1 MISAT
6 AEYALRAAVFLA
18 SRPSKPATVQ
28 SIARATKVPA
38 GYLAKVMQDLTAAG
52 LVNSQRGPGGGF
64 SLARPAPELTVLDI
78 VNAVDPVQRIRKCP
92 LGNPAHATNLCPL
105 HRRLDDAMKLV
116 EEALGGS
123 TVAELVD
130 SPANRRTCTAL
141 ARPTAP
147 RIRR

>member
-6 AEYALRAAVFLA
+6 AEYALRATVYLA
-18 SRPSKPATVQ
+18 SAAPKPATVRA
-28 SIARATKVPA
+28 IAKATRVPA

-52 LVNSQRGPGGGF
+52 VVNSQRGPGGGF
-64 SLARPAPELTVLDI
+64 SLARPASGMTVLEV

-105 HRRLDDAMKLV
+105 HRRLDDAMELV
-116 EEALGGS
+116 ERALADS

-130 SPANRRTCTAL
+130 SPANRRTCAGL
-141 ARPTAP
+141 AGPMAVRV
-147 RIRR
+147 RR